1 MTIKMDNKTL
11 IQNLLSE
18 NSQGLTIQEISE
30 KLNLSRIT
38 ISKFLAELR
47 GEGRIDIREVGQAKL
62 HFLKEK
68 QNAED

>member
-1 MTIKMDNKTL
+1 MDNKTL